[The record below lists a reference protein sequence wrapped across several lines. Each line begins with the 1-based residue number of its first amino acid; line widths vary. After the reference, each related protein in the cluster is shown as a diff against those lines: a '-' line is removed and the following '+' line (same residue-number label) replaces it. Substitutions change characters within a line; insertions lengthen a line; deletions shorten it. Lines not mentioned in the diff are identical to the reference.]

1 MIHPLA
7 LLLDERARPTG
18 PFEWSWSLH
27 PSVLIGT
34 GLLGALYVWGIG
46 PLRRRRQLGP
56 PVPAV
61 RQAAFGVGLLV
72 LLVSL
77 NGPMHDLSDY
87 YLFSVHMVQHLLLT
101 LVFPPLLLWGTPGW
115 LLRPLLRPGAVHAAA
130 RVVTRPLVAAV
141 IFTLTLAVWHL
152 TPFYEL
158 MMREHEVHIATH
170 LLFMVTATLMWWPV
184 MSPLP
189 ELPRLG
195 YGLGMLYL
203 FLVGI
208 PMQVVAALITTS
220 DQVLYPWYSVAPR
233 TWGLSPLDDQKL
245 GGLLMWVPGN
255 LYMFLAIGV
264 LFFLWARE
272 SEGGGEGRK
281 AKGVAGPR

>member
-46 PLRRRRQLGP
+46 PLRRRRDLGP

-61 RQAAFGVGLLV
+61 RRLAFAAGLLV
-72 LLVSL
+72 LLASL
-77 NGPMHDLSDY
+77 NGPIHDLSEY

-101 LVFPPLLLWGTPGW
+101 LVLPPLLIWGTPGW
-115 LLRPLLRPGAVHAAA
+115 LLRPLLRRPAVRVVA
-130 RVVTRPLVAAV
+130 RAVTRPLPAAL
-141 IFTLTLAVWHL
+141 IFSVTLAVWHL

-158 MMREHEVHIATH
+158 MMRNHDVHIATH
-170 LLFMVTATLMWWPV
+170 LMFIVAATILWFPV
-184 MSPLP
+184 MSPVP

-195 YGLGMLYL
+195 YGMGMLYL

-208 PMQVVAALITTS
+208 PMQIVAAMITLA
-220 DQVLYPWYSVAPR
+220 DEVLYPWYTAAPR
-233 TWGLSPLDDQKL
+233 TWGLTPLADQQL

-255 LYMFLAIGV
+255 LWMFLAIGV
-264 LFFLWARE
+264 LFFKWAKE
-272 SEGGGEGRK
+272 SG
-281 AKGVAGPR
+281 

>member
-1 MIHPLA
+1 MMLPLA

-46 PLRRRRQLGP
+46 PLRRRRDLGP
-56 PVPAV
+56 PVSPV
-61 RQAAFGVGLLV
+61 RRLAFFAGLAV
-72 LLVSL
+72 LLVAL
-77 NGPMHDLSDY
+77 NGPIHDLSDY

-101 LVFPPLLLWGTPGW
+101 LVLPPLLICGTPGW
-115 LLRPLLRPGAVHAAA
+115 LLQPLLRPPAVRAVA
-130 RVVTRPLVAAV
+130 RAVTRPLAAAA
-141 IFTLTLAVWHL
+141 IFSVTLAVWHL

-158 MMREHEVHIATH
+158 MMREHGVHIATH
-170 LLFMVTATLMWWPV
+170 LMFIVAATLMWWPV
-184 MSPLP
+184 LSPVP

-195 YGLGMLYL
+195 YGPAMLYL

-208 PMQVVAALITTS
+208 PMQAVAALITTA

-233 TWGLSPLDDQKL
+233 TWGLSPLDDQQL

-255 LYMFLAIGV
+255 LYMFSAIGV
-264 LFFLWARE
+264 VFLLWARE
-272 SEGGGEGRK
+272 SEGGEGRK
-281 AKGVAGPR
+281 AKGERGPE